1 MYDIVLVTKGNVEF
15 TKRCLKSIFEHGND
29 CRVIWVDNGSSKI
42 DVMDVLLC
50 LQQYNLPYIEIILP
64 ENIGFV
70 KGSNVGLAA
79 STADYVVLLNNDT
92 QIFPKTFEVLKAACD
107 RGAGLAGPVSTSGWQ
122 HWQRCVPVEIPK
134 EAQREQEGIAA
145 WLYDKFRDEV
155 HNCEMLAFFC
165 VMIRRDVIRKLG
177 YLSEE
182 FDVGFGDDDDYCY
195 RAAAAGYPVRLA
207 LGAYCWHNHRTTFNS
222 EFPGQW
228 QAMQEVNIKRL
239 REKWEKQ

>member
-1 MYDIVLVTKGNVEF
+1 MIDVVLVTKGNIEF
-15 TKRCLKSIFEHGND
+15 TKNCLKSIARNSPGS
-29 CRVIWVDNGSSKI
+29 RVIWVENGSSGL
-42 DVMDVLLC
+42 DVMDVRLC
-50 LQQYNLPYIEIILP
+50 LQNLNLRHIEICLP

-70 KGSNVGLAA
+70 KGSNIGIAA

-92 QIFPKTFEVLKAACD
+92 EIFPNTFSVLKAACD

-122 HWQRCVPVEIPK
+122 HWSRCLPVAIPK
-134 EAQREQEGIAA
+134 EILPSQEAIAA
-145 WLYDKFRDEV
+145 WLYEKYPDEV

-165 VMIRRDVIRKLG
+165 TMIRRDVIRKLG

-207 LGAYCWHNHRTTFNS
+207 LGAYCWHNHRTTFKS
-222 EFPGQW
+222 EFPEQW
-228 QAMQEVNIKRL
+228 QEMQNENIKKL
-239 REKWEKQ
+239 REKWPKL